1 MRILRSN
8 GPRRGIGGMGWP
20 SFRGA
25 GVGMVRRRQGVVAG
39 RTTYFRKALIKAVRV
54 VVLVSRNWDPFASGE
69 GWKVYLA
76 EDLGILALADF
87 FFCVLTVLCCV
98 FFISSRKKDVCR
110 M

>member
-76 EDLGILALADF
+76 EDLGIPALADF
-87 FFCVLTVLCCV
+87 W
-98 FFISSRKKDVCR
+98 RYEKQNPE
-110 M
+110 